1 MVNSLAD
8 EGGLD
13 SLKDELALLEARTA
27 GFRQQLQGLSDLRE
41 NLSASARKY
50 QEARLRTLEL
60 ECEGAKA
67 GLESARAL
75 EKQRDAEK
83 EQVARL
89 QGSSTVSN
97 LDGGATQFAALAAHH
112 NALQAQKAVEN
123 FEEQIRCLRGGVQV
137 GPGDG
142 RNDLPYST
150 QRLHEIG
157 LRMDEVRSAL
167 AQDEAKLAQLR
178 RHVLAESAR
187 QSRRARFTSCPPA
200 ETVVWRRRASGDAP
214 IKADDPLLDVIRPS
228 EVFIDAV
235 IYERDLSRVKPGDSA
250 RVRLP
255 GSGREW
261 KAVVKQV
268 FGRSLPWPD
277 ELLATQP
284 APASKEEIHV
294 LLSFDEPL
302 ADGAGGGWLPI
313 GLPAQVTFVS
323 TGDAVKRLFAG
334 WGRGKT
340 EKLKTERL
348 KSLQRFSVSAFQRL

>member
-1 MVNSLAD
+1 MSTTETAVDRDPVARVDARTRRPRRASAKLLRKETVEPSVPQKARPPDAPAPGPCLPPSAPPAPPRPSLRKRLLRPAAGVGLLVLAAWSLLPLIFELRSTQAVVNAPVISLRSPIDGTLQFHGPTTSGARADAAEPLFDVVNPLAD

-13 SLKDELALLEARTA
+13 SLKDELALLKARTA

-67 GLESARAL
+67 GLEIARAL
-75 EKQRDAEK
+75 ENSATLRT

-142 RNDLPYST
+142 RNNLPYST

-167 AQDEAKLAQLR
+167 R
-178 RHVLAESAR
+178 RT
-187 QSRRARFTSCPPA
+187 RRSWPNSGGTC
-200 ETVVWRRRASGDAP
+200 WR
-214 IKADDPLLDVIRPS
+214 KT
-228 EVFIDAV
+228 
-235 IYERDLSRVKPGDSA
+235 
-250 RVRLP
+250 P
-255 GSGREW
+255 GSPAMRGSRPARRP
-261 KAVVKQV
+261 K
-268 FGRSLPWPD
+268 RS
-277 ELLATQP
+277 
-284 APASKEEIHV
+284 
-294 LLSFDEPL
+294 F
-302 ADGAGGGWLPI
+302 GAGV
-313 GLPAQVTFVS
+313 PAVTRRS
-323 TGDAVKRLFAG
+323 RPTIRC
-334 WGRGKT
+334 WT
-340 EKLKTERL
+340 
-348 KSLQRFSVSAFQRL
+348 

>member
-1 MVNSLAD
+1 M
-8 EGGLD
+8 
-13 SLKDELALLEARTA
+13 
-27 GFRQQLQGLSDLRE
+27 
-41 NLSASARKY
+41 
-50 QEARLRTLEL
+50 
-60 ECEGAKA
+60 
-67 GLESARAL
+67 
-75 EKQRDAEK
+75 
-83 EQVARL
+83 
-89 QGSSTVSN
+89 
-97 LDGGATQFAALAAHH
+97 
-112 NALQAQKAVEN
+112 
-123 FEEQIRCLRGGVQV
+123 
-137 GPGDG
+137 
-142 RNDLPYST
+142 
-150 QRLHEIG
+150 
-157 LRMDEVRSAL
+157 
-167 AQDEAKLAQLR
+167 
-178 RHVLAESAR
+178 
-187 QSRRARFTSCPPA
+187 
-200 ETVVWRRRASGDAP
+200 
-214 IKADDPLLDVIRPS
+214 IRPS

-334 WGRGKT
+334 WGRGKN
-340 EKLKTERL
+340 
-348 KSLQRFSVSAFQRL
+348 

>member
-1 MVNSLAD
+1 M
-8 EGGLD
+8 E
-13 SLKDELALLEARTA
+13 
-27 GFRQQLQGLSDLRE
+27 Q
-41 NLSASARKY
+41 
-50 QEARLRTLEL
+50 
-60 ECEGAKA
+60 
-67 GLESARAL
+67 
-75 EKQRDAEK
+75 QRDAEK
-83 EQVARL
+83 EQIARL

-112 NALQAQKAVEN
+112 NAIQAQKAVEN
-123 FEEQIRCLRGGVQV
+123 FEEQIRCLRDGVQV

-150 QRLHEIG
+150 QRLHEIS
-157 LRMDEVRSAL
+157 LRIEEVRSAL
-167 AQDEAKLAQLR
+167 R
-178 RHVLAESAR
+178 RTRRSWPNSSGTCGWKSGSPVVPG
-187 QSRRARFTSCPPA
+187 SRPP
-200 ETVVWRRRASGDAP
+200 RRPKRSFGRRASGDAP

-235 IYERDLSRVKPGDSA
+235 IYERDLSRVKPGDRA

-302 ADGAGGGWLPI
+302 GDGADAVGWLPLQ
-313 GLPAQVTFVS
+313 GLPAR
-323 TGDAVKRLFAG
+323 GDFCFHGRCGANGLFAG
-334 WGRGKT
+334 WPCRGQQALTDNLALGINLAVLGFFLGVVPLLAEAAHMGDGRW
-340 EKLKTERL
+340 
-348 KSLQRFSVSAFQRL
+348 